1 MDNEAFLA
9 AVRAGA
15 SDRAGELLSR
25 DKVSEATLDQGLALL
40 AATEAA
46 EAGTEAPRMEDF
58 LPRPPLSME
67 ALSLSE
73 GRACRSALAE
83 EIKLKLLETQQAQAL
98 FEQRFFAPTVPGSTA
113 RSQFQIE
120 RGVDAQLL
128 APDLQ
133 PYLDSDKLSKRL
145 SELLTNH
152 IRDRWAPQMRSKVE
166 RASKEVEARLKQ
178 CGVPPPTA
186 EADVPA
192 IASQ

>member
-1 MDNEAFLA
+1 M
-9 AVRAGA
+9 RAGE

-152 IRDRWAPQMRSKVE
+152 IRDRWAPQMRSKVA

-186 EADVPA
+186 EVDVPA

>member
-46 EAGTEAPRMEDF
+46 EAETAEAGAEAPRMAKHA
-58 LPRPPLSME
+58 RPSSEALSME

-83 EIKLKLLETQQAQAL
+83 EIKGKLLETQQAQT
-98 FEQRFFAPTVPGSTA
+98 P
-113 RSQFQIE
+113 
-120 RGVDAQLL
+120 
-128 APDLQ
+128 
-133 PYLDSDKLSKRL
+133 
-145 SELLTNH
+145 
-152 IRDRWAPQMRSKVE
+152 
-166 RASKEVEARLKQ
+166 
-178 CGVPPPTA
+178 
-186 EADVPA
+186 
-192 IASQ
+192 

>member
-46 EAGTEAPRMEDF
+46 EAGAEAPRMAKHA
-58 LPRPPLSME
+58 RPSSEALSME

-83 EIKLKLLETQQAQAL
+83 EIKGKLLETQQVQGMTNPN
-98 FEQRFFAPTVPGSTA
+98 PTPN
-113 RSQFQIE
+113 
-120 RGVDAQLL
+120 
-128 APDLQ
+128 PN
-133 PYLDSDKLSKRL
+133 PK
-145 SELLTNH
+145 
-152 IRDRWAPQMRSKVE
+152 P
-166 RASKEVEARLKQ
+166 
-178 CGVPPPTA
+178 
-186 EADVPA
+186 
-192 IASQ
+192 

>member
-1 MDNEAFLA
+1 M
-9 AVRAGA
+9 
-15 SDRAGELLSR
+15 
-25 DKVSEATLDQGLALL
+25 
-40 AATEAA
+40 
-46 EAGTEAPRMEDF
+46 
-58 LPRPPLSME
+58 
-67 ALSLSE
+67 
-73 GRACRSALAE
+73 
-83 EIKLKLLETQQAQAL
+83 
-98 FEQRFFAPTVPGSTA
+98 PGSTA

-192 IASQ
+192 IASQQAPTVLTASAGASRRVALHPLAPHPLAPLRSTVPAQLSPRAPQVPGRGAEAAPPKARRV

>member
-1 MDNEAFLA
+1 M
-9 AVRAGA
+9 RAGA

-83 EIKLKLLETQQAQAL
+83 EIKGKLLETQQVQGMTNPN
-98 FEQRFFAPTVPGSTA
+98 PTPN
-113 RSQFQIE
+113 
-120 RGVDAQLL
+120 
-128 APDLQ
+128 PN
-133 PYLDSDKLSKRL
+133 PK
-145 SELLTNH
+145 
-152 IRDRWAPQMRSKVE
+152 P
-166 RASKEVEARLKQ
+166 
-178 CGVPPPTA
+178 
-186 EADVPA
+186 
-192 IASQ
+192 

>member
-1 MDNEAFLA
+1 M
-9 AVRAGA
+9 RAGA

-46 EAGTEAPRMEDF
+46 EAEAEAPSM
-58 LPRPPLSME
+58 LSIE

-133 PYLDSDKLSKRL
+133 PNLDSDKLSKRL

-152 IRDRWAPQMRSKVE
+152 IRDRWAPQMRSKVA

-186 EADVPA
+186 EVDVPA